1 MNNHEKAK
9 RIIQELL
16 KKNKNLKEFLG
27 KLYRSF
33 NVEKVEINSL
43 MIPGERTRKKICIFL
58 FDTPRTI
65 KINLNGKRQDDLLL
79 EKLLIQTY

>member
-1 MNNHEKAK
+1 MNEYEKAK

-16 KKNKNLKEFLG
+16 KRSRSLKEFLG
-27 KLYRSF
+27 KLYRTF

-43 MIPGERTRKKICIFL
+43 MIPGKRTRKKICLFL

-65 KINLNGKRQDDLLL
+65 RINLNRKRQDDLLL
-79 EKLLIQTY
+79 EKLLMQT